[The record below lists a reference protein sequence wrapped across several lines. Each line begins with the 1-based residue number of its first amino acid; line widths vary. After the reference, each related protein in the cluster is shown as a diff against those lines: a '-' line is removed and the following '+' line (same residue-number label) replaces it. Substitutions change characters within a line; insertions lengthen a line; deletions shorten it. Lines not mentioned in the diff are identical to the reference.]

1 MNAMDRP
8 PKLHPPRHGA
18 SGTKEARQFLYGSDG
33 HPQDQGKALALFR
46 TEALAGNDLAMY
58 ALAKL
63 LLVKGEV
70 SQDLSEALRWLRRSA
85 ELNNQFAQYRLG
97 KLLFQGELLPQNVE
111 EALQW
116 LMASAQQG
124 NQFAQYALG
133 KLYLLG
139 KEVPQDRDAA
149 GRWLSLAAAQGNEY
163 AQYFL
168 DHMDDRSA
176 APLLL
181 LRHPT
186 SAPLGKYLPGAGTAS
201 AIRRDADCC

>member
-1 MNAMDRP
+1 M
-8 PKLHPPRHGA
+8 
-18 SGTKEARQFLYGSDG
+18 
-33 HPQDQGKALALFR
+33 
-46 TEALAGNDLAMY
+46 
-58 ALAKL
+58 
-63 LLVKGEV
+63 
-70 SQDLSEALRWLRRSA
+70 
-85 ELNNQFAQYRLG
+85 
-97 KLLFQGELLPQNVE
+97 
-111 EALQW
+111 ALQW

-181 LRHPT
+181 
-186 SAPLGKYLPGAGTAS
+186 SATRLLHHLGNIFWEQEPPPRSGGMRIAVDRKLLQKIREKKTARGHKWDDHEPS
-201 AIRRDADCC
+201 MSL